1 MINDANCIY
10 FRLWLL
16 SILLLSLGLHGL
28 GKKSKSN
35 PDPELAKFDE
45 VDDDDKNV
53 TAGTGGFFESETDD
67 LGEYS
72 FSCSA
77 NVNN

>member
-1 MINDANCIY
+1 MI
-10 FRLWLL
+10 
-16 SILLLSLGLHGL
+16 LSLGLHGL

-45 VDDDDKNV
+45 VDDDEKNV

>member
-1 MINDANCIY
+1 MINDFICIY

-28 GKKSKSN
+28 GKKN
-35 PDPELAKFDE
+35 PNPELAKFDE
-45 VDDDDKNV
+45 VDDDEKNV
-53 TAGTGGFFESETDD
+53 TAGTGTGGFFESETDD

-72 FSCSA
+72 FPQG
-77 NVNN
+77 

>member
-1 MINDANCIY
+1 MINDTNCTY

-28 GKKSKSN
+28 GKKN
-35 PDPELAKFDE
+35 PNPELAKFDE
-45 VDDDDKNV
+45 VDDDEKNV
-53 TAGTGGFFESETDD
+53 TETGTGGFFESETDD

-72 FSCSA
+72 FSCSL
-77 NVNN
+77 NN